1 VGSYAHQS
9 RRATIHDELLSW
21 PVWGTCRGRSETRR
35 AVLLACSLAYRHG
48 EQAAKPTPRRRPL
61 LLALEIRGIRM
72 VKSKKMTVSQK
83 YRSLKA
89 QTERA
94 GMTVKEKSGK
104 LVVSR
109 KQKGKKNG

>member
-1 VGSYAHQS
+1 V
-9 RRATIHDELLSW
+9 RRSWLAWVACLGLSGTQRDDPRVYSLVFRLGEL
-21 PVWGTCRGRSETRR
+21 
-35 AVLLACSLAYRHG
+35 
-48 EQAAKPTPRRRPL
+48 AAKQTPRRRQL
-61 LLALEIRGIRM
+61 LLAHEIRGRRM
-72 VKSKKMTVSQK
+72 GKSKKMTVSQK

>member
-1 VGSYAHQS
+1 M
-9 RRATIHDELLSW
+9 RRSW
-21 PVWGTCRGRSETRR
+21 LAWVACLGRSGTQRDDPR
-35 AVLLACSLAYRHG
+35 VYSSAFRLG
-48 EQAAKPTPRRRPL
+48 ELAAKQTPRRRRL
-61 LLALEIRGIRM
+61 LLAHEIRGRRM
-72 VKSKKMTVSQK
+72 GKSKKMTVSQK

>member
-1 VGSYAHQS
+1 MG
-9 RRATIHDELLSW
+9 
-21 PVWGTCRGRSETRR
+21 
-35 AVLLACSLAYRHG
+35 
-48 EQAAKPTPRRRPL
+48 
-61 LLALEIRGIRM
+61 
-72 VKSKKMTVSQK
+72 KSKKMTVSQK